1 MLVAFRSSV
10 THALD
15 MAPSEARN
23 DKRRDASAVSARDDQ
38 QDALVELSRL
48 LASHARSSKRRA
60 KRLQVVGASGEALD
74 LPPSVVEV
82 LQRATAVLSSGDAV
96 AILPVGK
103 ALTTQQAADIL
114 NVSRQYVVRLVNEGR
129 LPATRTGK
137 HRRLR
142 MEDVLAFKRVRD
154 AERRRALDELAMLTE
169 EFGGYDREM
178 E

>member
-1 MLVAFRSSV
+1 
-10 THALD
+10 
-15 MAPSEARN
+15 
-23 DKRRDASAVSARDDQ
+23 
-38 QDALVELSRL
+38 VELSRL

-82 LQRATAVLSSGDAV
+82 LRRATAVLSSGDAV

-154 AERRRALDELAMLTE
+154 AERRRALDELSMLTE

>member
-1 MLVAFRSSV
+1 MVAFESIMS
-10 THALD
+10 HALP

-23 DKRRDASAVSARDDQ
+23 DKRRHASAVSARDDQ
-38 QDALVELSRL
+38 QDALVELARL

-60 KRLQVVGASGEALD
+60 KRLQVVGSSGEALD
-74 LPPSVVEV
+74 LPASVVEV

-103 ALTTQQAADIL
+103 DLSTQQAADIL

-129 LPATRTGK
+129 LPATKTGK

-154 AERRRALDELAMLTE
+154 AERNRALDDLATLTE

>member
-1 MLVAFRSSV
+1 
-10 THALD
+10 
-15 MAPSEARN
+15 MAPSETRN
-23 DKRRDASAVSARDDQ
+23 DKRRDTSAVSARDDQ
-38 QDALVELSRL
+38 HDALVELSRL

-60 KRLQVVGASGEALD
+60 KRLQVVGASGQALD

-96 AILPVGK
+96 AILPVDK

-114 NVSRQYVVRLVNEGR
+114 NVSRQYIVRLVNEGR
-129 LPATRTGK
+129 LPATKTGK